1 MKRKMSYTEMAK
13 KNMTEA
19 YYFIVGGYENSVSDG
34 GLDEM
39 PPVEDMF
46 NEVFTEGTTTR
57 YMPGLAGGRLP
68 VGMRSVSR
76 EILKQHLVELFRKGG
91 YSVDF
96 EQKESKPKASGAANH
111 LHVEDGEELVTL
123 HTFTGMI
130 VGTYNVV
137 SRKAGRIHINSVKG
151 PMEFDA
157 STGKQLNAKDPR
169 YANYI
174 DV

>member
-19 YYFIVGGYENSVSDG
+19 YNWIVGGYENAVQDG
-34 GLDEM
+34 EREQM
-39 PPVEDMF
+39 PPAQEMFDM
-46 NEVFTEGTTTR
+46 VFVEGTNSA
-57 YMPGLAGGRLP
+57 YSEGLSGGKLP
-68 VGMRSVSR
+68 VGVRSVSR
-76 EILKQHLVELFRKGG
+76 EILKQHLIELFRKDG
-91 YSVDF
+91 YKVDF
-96 EQKESKPKASGAANH
+96 EQKENKPKASGAANH

-137 SRKAGRIHINSVKG
+137 SRKAGKIRINSVKG

-157 STGKQLNAKDPR
+157 VTGKQVNARDPR